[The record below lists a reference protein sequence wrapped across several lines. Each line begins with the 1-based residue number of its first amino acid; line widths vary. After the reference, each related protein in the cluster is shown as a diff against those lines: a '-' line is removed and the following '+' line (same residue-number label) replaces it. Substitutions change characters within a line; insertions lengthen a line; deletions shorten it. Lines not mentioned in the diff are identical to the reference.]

1 MIKKRIESIDFLRTI
16 AILIMLIANAAPYTL
31 KGPHPIWFR
40 MICSFAAPL
49 FIFIS
54 GFSFFLSFKKNQ
66 NYKHKLV
73 LTLYLLLSAIFVD
86 VVIWGILPFQTFDVL
101 YLIAFGQAIN
111 ILIFRLKF
119 PIKLFI
125 ALIFIV
131 SSPLLE
137 NYFGYRFN
145 NKDFNLN
152 SVFSSDFNLSG
163 VFQFSRF
170 CIDGWFPL
178 TPWIGFAIIGSV
190 SAELSEKISLNL
202 KTVKWVSLIFL
213 IGGLGVFFSQNVIQ
227 REREGYLE
235 LFYPPTPL
243 FLLIAFA
250 FIFTTYSF
258 SIKMNFYLHSR
269 FNYINILGRHSL
281 FIYIFHAFIVSY
293 VFQSYLVP
301 SGCLQFVF
309 LMVAFVSIC
318 ILLTT
323 LLERINKK
331 DSLKSIPLFIKTIL
345 GLK

>member
-1 MIKKRIESIDFLRTI
+1 MIKKRIESIDFLRSI

-31 KGPHPIWFR
+31 KDPHPILFR

-54 GFSFFLSFKKNQ
+54 GFSFFLSFKKNE
-66 NYKHKLV
+66 NYKQKLV

-125 ALIFIV
+125 ALICIV

-145 NKDFNLN
+145 NEDLNLN
-152 SVFSSDFNLSG
+152 SVFSSDFNLSEI
-163 VFQFSRF
+163 FQFSRF

-227 REREGYLE
+227 CEREGYLE

-250 FIFTTYSF
+250 FIFTIYSF
-258 SIKMNFYLHSR
+258 SIKMNTHLHSR

-281 FIYIFHAFIVSY
+281 FIYIFHAFVISY
-293 VFQSYLVP
+293 VFESFLVP
-301 SGCLQFVF
+301 SGCFQFVF
-309 LMVAFVSIC
+309 LMVTFVSIC
-318 ILLTT
+318 ILITT

-331 DSLKSIPLFIKTIL
+331 DSFKSIPLFIKTIL